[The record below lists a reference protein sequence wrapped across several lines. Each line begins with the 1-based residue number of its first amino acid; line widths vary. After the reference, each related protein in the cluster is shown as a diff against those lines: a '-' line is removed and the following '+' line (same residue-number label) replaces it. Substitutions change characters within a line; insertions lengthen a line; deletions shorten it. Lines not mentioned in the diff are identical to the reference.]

1 MDGLPRLL
9 PGDARA
15 RLVDRFG
22 VAAEAWCDELPGLI
36 DVVTRAWRLRVKAV
50 LPGGSNSVVL
60 CCISDDEAFVLK
72 VTPDL
77 TVAAEEA
84 AALSVWTACQHVV
97 ALADSDL
104 ARGALLLESIRP
116 GEKLSDDPDG
126 WSLEDVAPM
135 LAELWQPHLV
145 GSNSELPELS
155 DRVDLV
161 FDLAQRRL
169 QRWPAVN
176 ARIGRAVVERSHALA
191 RELAVEGPVGL
202 VHGDLHPG
210 NVLRAEGRR
219 GVVAIDPRPCWGDRA
234 TDAVDWMLSD
244 VVDEP
249 GLDRRIDWLTR
260 NVPAVDPARL
270 RAWCQAFAV
279 INAASMLARRD
290 DDLVGEFLLQL
301 AAADW

>member
-1 MDGLPRLL
+1 MDGLPLLL
-9 PGDARA
+9 PGQART
-15 RLVDRFG
+15 RLVERFG

-36 DVVTRAWRLRVKAV
+36 DVVTRAWMLRVNTV
-50 LPGGSNSVVL
+50 LPGGANSVVL
-60 CCISDDEAFVLK
+60 SCVGGDGEAFVLK

-77 TVAAEEA
+77 RVAAEEA
-84 AALSVWTACQHVV
+84 AALRVWTQCQHVV
-97 ALADSDL
+97 SLADSDL

-116 GEKLSDDPDG
+116 GQKLSDDPEG

-135 LAELWQPHLV
+135 LAELWQQYLV
-145 GSNSELPELS
+145 GSNSGLPELS
-155 DRVDLV
+155 DRIELV
-161 FDLAQRRL
+161 FDLARRRL

-176 ARIGRAVVERSHALA
+176 ARIGRAVMERSHALA
-191 RELAVEGPVGL
+191 RELSIEGPVGL

-210 NVLRAEGRR
+210 NVLRAEGR

-244 VVDEP
+244 VVDEL
-249 GLDRRIDWLTR
+249 GLDRRIDWLAR
-260 NVPAVDPARL
+260 NVPELDPARV

-279 INAASMLARRD
+279 IVAASMLARRD
-290 DDLVGEFLLQL
+290 DDPVGEFLLQL